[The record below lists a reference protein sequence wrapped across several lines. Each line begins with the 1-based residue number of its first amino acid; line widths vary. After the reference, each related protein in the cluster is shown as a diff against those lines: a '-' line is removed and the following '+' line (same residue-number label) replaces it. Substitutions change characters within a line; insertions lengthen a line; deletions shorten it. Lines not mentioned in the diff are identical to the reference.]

1 MATCTWQ
8 GCVESWKP
16 KSSLDIKCVE
26 FAAVKI
32 WVENWW
38 YSGTSINGHPSTM
51 TTFLVENP
59 FYCLNLFTKATFYCP
74 QGDHWGVLQL
84 WFLKAFTPWPRCGTK
99 NCMESKTSHATLSRC
114 PVFVQILTFLF
125 LSKCES
131 KLPKAAWLSLVSI
144 DDYSLIFFCVF
155 KVTLQDLLILTQE
168 IKVDGCLFCPGWCLQ
183 CSTSWRQGLIPP
195 QRPHGQLF
203 TEKCFLQE
211 RYYA

>member
-1 MATCTWQ
+1 MATLLQW
-8 GCVESWKP
+8 P
-16 KSSLDIKCVE
+16 L
-26 FAAVKI
+26 F
-32 WVENWW
+32 WW
-38 YSGTSINGHPSTM
+38 RAH
-51 TTFLVENP
+51 
-59 FYCLNLFTKATFYCP
+59 FYCLNLSTTATSYCS
-74 QGDHWGVLQL
+74 QGDHWGVVQL
-84 WFLKAFTPWPRCGTK
+84 WFRKSLTRWPRCGTK
-99 NCMESKTSHATLSRC
+99 NCMESKTSHT
-114 PVFVQILTFLF
+114 TFDIQVPSICTNSYISF

-131 KLPKAAWLSLVSI
+131 KLPKAAWLSLLVSI

-211 RYYA
+211 RY